1 MKVPVKDMPII
12 MIFLVLPVTFMTI
25 GQGLGMDGEIWR
37 TDSLDLG
44 LVSLASL
51 SEILKRP

>member
-25 GQGLGMDGEIWR
+25 GQELGMDGEIWR